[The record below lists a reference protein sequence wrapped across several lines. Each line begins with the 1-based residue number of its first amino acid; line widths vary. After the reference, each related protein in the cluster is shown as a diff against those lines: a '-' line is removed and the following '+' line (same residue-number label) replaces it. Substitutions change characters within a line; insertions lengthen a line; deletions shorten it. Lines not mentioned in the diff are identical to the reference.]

1 MPVTSGAI
9 GVVPPLGIAVP
20 RSTLHEPLGPAMV
33 LNVDPLM
40 MVTATVLPGSARPVI
55 TGVVSLFLSDE
66 VI

>member
-1 MPVTSGAI
+1 MPFTSGAI

-40 MVTATVLPGSARPVI
+40 VTATVLPGSARPVI